1 VAYLALGR
9 ALTQPHPATTDK
21 QMGDI
26 FRDNRRLFVFIILS
40 NFLLNFGFQVWQT
53 LFNNYAV
60 DQLALGPA
68 QIGIIQAV
76 REIPGL
82 LGFVIA
88 FLALIMTEFRIMTV
102 SIIVLGIGVALTGK
116 TTGFT
121 SLMVTTFVMSLG
133 FHFFLPSNNSIVLM
147 LMRKE
152 DTPKTLGNLGSLG
165 SLASVAGTGAVLL
178 FAGRMGYSSMFISVG
193 ILVIIAG
200 LLLLPYGKIK
210 TNLPQGRKAQ
220 WRKRYWL
227 YYTLSFLLGSRRHI
241 FTTFAVLLLVEKF
254 GVNVQTTALLFLV
267 NGIINVLTLRWTG
280 RLVGRIGERTSMTI
294 TFASLALIF
303 LGYAY
308 VNFLPLLF
316 IFFILDNIFFGFN
329 VSLSSYFQKIAV
341 SKEEVTSNVSTQQA
355 IEHMAAITVP
365 LIGGT
370 VWAVYGSQAPFL
382 FGVVIVLVGLVLA
395 QFMTVKPS
403 ALPVASAES

>member
-1 VAYLALGR
+1 
-9 ALTQPHPATTDK
+9 
-21 QMGDI
+21 MGDI
-26 FRDNRRLFVFIILS
+26 FRDNRRLFVFIVLS
-40 NFLLNFGFQVWQT
+40 NLLLNFGFQVWQT

-60 DQLALGPA
+60 DQLGIGPA

-88 FLALIMTEFRIMTV
+88 FLALFMTEFRIMSLSV
-102 SIIVLGIGVALTGK
+102 IVLGVGIALTGT

-121 SLMVTTFVMSLG
+121 SLLITTFVMSLG
-133 FHFFLPSNNSIVLM
+133 FHFFMPGNNSLILM
-147 LMRKE
+147 LMKQE
-152 DTPKTLGNLGSLG
+152 DTPRALGNLGSLG

-178 FAGRMGYSSMFISVG
+178 FAGVMGYSTMFISVG
-193 ILVIIAG
+193 VLVVIAG
-200 LLLLPYGKIK
+200 LMLLPFGKIK
-210 TNLPQGRKAQ
+210 TGLPMGRKVQ

-241 FTTFAVLLLVEKF
+241 FTTFAVLLLVQKF
-254 GVNVQTTALLFLV
+254 GVSVQTTALLFLI

-280 RLVGRIGERTSMTI
+280 RLVGKIGERMAMTI

-341 SKEEVTSNVSTQQA
+341 SKEEVTANVSAQQS
-355 IEHMAAITVP
+355 IEHVAAITVP

-382 FGVVIVLVGLVLA
+382 FGVVIVLIGLALA
-395 QFMTVKPS
+395 QFMNVEPATP
-403 ALPVASAES
+403 AIPVGKA

>member
-1 VAYLALGR
+1 
-9 ALTQPHPATTDK
+9 
-21 QMGDI
+21 MGDL
-26 FRDNRRLFVFIILS
+26 FRDNRRLFLFIILS

-53 LFNNYAV
+53 LFNNFAV
-60 DQLALGPA
+60 DQLGLGPA
-68 QIGIIQAV
+68 QIGVIQAV

-88 FLALIMTEFRIMTV
+88 FLALFMTEFRIMTF

-116 TTGFT
+116 ATGFT
-121 SLMVTTFVMSLG
+121 SLMITTFVMSLG
-133 FHFFLPSNNSIVLM
+133 FHFFMPSSNSVVLM
-147 LMRKE
+147 LMKQE

-178 FAGRMGYSSMFISVG
+178 FAGALGYSSMFISVG
-193 ILVIIAG
+193 ILVVIAG
-200 LLLLPYGKIK
+200 LMLLPFGKIK

-241 FTTFAVLLLVEKF
+241 FTTFAVLLLVQKF
-254 GVNVQTTALLFLV
+254 GVSVQTTALLFLV
-267 NGIINVLTLRWTG
+267 NGIINVVTLRWTG
-280 RLVGRIGERTSMTI
+280 RLVGILGERTAMTI

-341 SKEEVTSNVSTQQA
+341 SKEEVTANVSTQQA
-355 IEHMAAITVP
+355 IEHIAAITVP
-365 LIGGT
+365 LDRRDRLGG
-370 VWAVYGSQAPFL
+370 VRQPG
-382 FGVVIVLVGLVLA
+382 
-395 QFMTVKPS
+395 
-403 ALPVASAES
+403 ALPVWRGDRADWAGAGPVHGREAGSLDSLRWRSLTI

>member
-1 VAYLALGR
+1 ML
-9 ALTQPHPATTDK
+9 
-21 QMGDI
+21 
-26 FRDNRRLFVFIILS
+26 
-40 NFLLNFGFQVWQT
+40 
-53 LFNNYAV
+53 
-60 DQLALGPA
+60 
-68 QIGIIQAV
+68 
-76 REIPGL
+76 
-82 LGFVIA
+82 
-88 FLALIMTEFRIMTV
+88 
-102 SIIVLGIGVALTGK
+102 
-116 TTGFT
+116 
-121 SLMVTTFVMSLG
+121 TTFVMSLG
-133 FHFFLPSNNSIVLM
+133 FHFFMPSSNSVVLM
-147 LMRKE
+147 LMKQE

-178 FAGRMGYSSMFISVG
+178 FAGALGYSRMFISVG
-193 ILVIIAG
+193 ILVVLAG
-200 LLLLPYGKIK
+200 LMLLPFGKIK

-227 YYTLSFLLGSRRHI
+227 YYALSFLLGSRRHI
-241 FTTFAVLLLVEKF
+241 FTTFAVLLLVQKF
-254 GVNVQTTALLFLV
+254 GVSVQTTALLFLA

-280 RLVGRIGERTSMTI
+280 RLVGNIGERTAMTI

-341 SKEEVTSNVSTQQA
+341 SKEEVTANVSTQQS
-355 IEHMAAITVP
+355 IEHIAAIAVP

-395 QFMTVKPS
+395 QFMDVKPEVS
-403 ALPVASAES
+403 TVSVGGA